1 MPDYAKMI
9 ARAMALAK
17 RVAGEAEPIRGLPT
31 KPLMVG
37 GEPFVPGPSAAIRE
51 AAESYMRGTGR
62 DYVPLQNYVPVDVPR
77 ATRIAQEYD
86 RMPHVPTDP
95 AVQRSYDALARET
108 REQYQALK
116 KLGIKFEPLPA
127 NIPDPYAA
135 TPRLAM
141 KDLLENKHM
150 YYFPSEQGFGT
161 GPGAAA
167 LAAQN
172 PMLKGSGVHIGGKEV
187 PFNDLFRIVHDVFG
201 HAKEGVG
208 FRAAGEENAWRS
220 HARMYSPEALPAM
233 TAETRGQNSWV
244 NFGPE
249 AAANRGASGAATIYA
264 PQKIGMLPQWV
275 IDAGRMSPLGL
286 AGLFFDPREDR
297 NGKRD

>member
-1 MPDYAKMI
+1 MADYATMVK
-9 ARAMALAK
+9 RAFELAGK
-17 RVAGEAEPIRGLPT
+17 VAGGARPIAGLPS

-37 GEPFVPGPSAAIRE
+37 GQPFVPGPSGAIRG
-51 AAESYMRGTGR
+51 AAEDYMRGVGR
-62 DYVPLQNYVPVDVPR
+62 PYVPLQNYVPVDVPR
-77 ATRIAQEYD
+77 ATRIAQEYE

-108 REQYQALK
+108 RDQYQTLK
-116 KLGIKFEPLPA
+116 KLGVKFEPLPP

-150 YYFPSEQGFGT
+150 FYFPSEQGFGT

-172 PMLKGSGVHIGGKEV
+172 PMLKGSGVKIGGKEV

-244 NFGPE
+244 NYGPE
-249 AAANRGASGAATIYA
+249 ATANRGASGAATIYA
-264 PQKIGMLPQWV
+264 PQKIGMLPDWV
-275 IDAGRMSPLGL
+275 IQSGRMSPLGL
-286 AGLFFDPREDR
+286 GYGLFGQRPQEAP
-297 NGKRD
+297 

>member
-1 MPDYAKMI
+1 MPDYGAMVK
-9 ARAMALAK
+9 RAFELAGK
-17 RVAGEAEPIRGLPT
+17 VAGGARPIAGLPT
-31 KPLMVG
+31 KPMMVG
-37 GEPFVPGPSAAIRE
+37 GQPFFPGPSGAIRG
-51 AAESYMRGTGR
+51 AAEDYMRGVGR
-62 DYVPLQNYVPVDVPR
+62 PYVPLQNYVPVDVPR
-77 ATRIAQEYD
+77 ATRIAQEYEV
-86 RMPHVPTDP
+86 MPHVAADP
-95 AVQRSYDALARET
+95 SVQRSYDALARET
-108 REQYQALK
+108 REQYEALK

-127 NIPDPYAA
+127 KCKTLRSNAW
-135 TPRLAM
+135 LAM

-150 YYFPSEQGFGT
+150 FYFPSEQGFGS
-161 GPGAAA
+161 GPDAAA

-172 PMLKGSGVHIGGKEV
+172 PMLKRSGVKIGGKEV

-249 AAANRGASGAATIYA
+249 APSQSRGKSARQRSMRRRRSECYR
-264 PQKIGMLPQWV
+264 IG
-275 IDAGRMSPLGL
+275 
-286 AGLFFDPREDR
+286 
-297 NGKRD
+297 